1 MIGYSDGN
9 LAISRRS
16 LDFDDV
22 PAPTRWTAAASQSWG
37 PLSLFQGLPQSVR
50 PRLTARDGASQLPT
64 WLAWPRHQGRCD
76 PPPCEACLPAPLS
89 QNVCAQ
95 R

>member
-1 MIGYSDGN
+1 ME
-9 LAISRRS
+9 
-16 LDFDDV
+16 
-22 PAPTRWTAAASQSWG
+22 

-50 PRLTARDGASQLPT
+50 PRLTAGGGASQLPT
-64 WLAWPRHQGRCD
+64 WLARPRHQVWLRSA
-76 PPPCEACLPAPLS
+76 PCEACLPAPLS

>member
-1 MIGYSDGN
+1 MSN
-9 LAISRRS
+9 LTLSRRS

-22 PAPTRWTAAASQSWG
+22 SLLQRAGRRRRDVWRASHG
-37 PLSLFQGLPQSVR
+37 ALSLFQGLPQSVR
-50 PRLTARDGASQLPT
+50 PRLTALGGASQLPT
-64 WLAWPRHQGRCD
+64 WLARPRHQVWLRSA
-76 PPPCEACLPAPLS
+76 PCEACLPAPLS